1 MISQLSSVL
10 LHCHQCGV
18 IAVAPPPPPPPS
30 SSSQEAADAS
40 FATIRVFNDQD
51 KDKAGELETI
61 YSSSLRFPCFHQMR
75 ETLIE
80 YGEVSNNILAHHK
93 CNSSRGIRR
102 K

>member
-18 IAVAPPPPPPPS
+18 IAASSS

-40 FATIRVFNDQD
+40 FVTIRVFNNRD
-51 KDKAGELETI
+51 KDKDGELETI

-80 YGEVSNNILAHHK
+80 YGGVSNNIFTHHK
-93 CNSSRGIRR
+93 CNSSSREGEEEE